1 MDVVGSPV
9 GGLDG
14 GDRGGEGV
22 GWWGMGLGWA
32 GWRGWDWDGSDRERE
47 SVREG
52 WRGKRWSLSGLAR
65 DC

>member
-32 GWRGWDWDGSDRERE
+32 GGGDGIGMVVIERER
-47 SVREG
+47 V
-52 WRGKRWSLSGLAR
+52 
-65 DC
+65 